1 MLVTHFISGQT
12 IATTEYGRTVVLFE
26 DGTYRIGDKAKTKEG
41 DTVILFSD
49 GTFFRCNKSNKDK
62 QHNAEPTMIPIEL
75 RGETEI
81 SSFIPP
87 SQDKVK
93 PMIGIEGDV
102 QPPEIK
108 ETFARQ
114 PMIADIKAGFPG
126 GESAFRDYVATE
138 FQYPVRCA
146 DERINGS
153 VVLKFIVDEGGRIS
167 RVSAIE
173 QTKSCPEFTQEA
185 IRVLRRSPR
194 WIPAQR
200 KGRFVVSWREVVI
213 SLPYD
218 K

>member
-1 MLVTHFISGQT
+1 MIKGFFLSGLVLLMYSLSGQT
-12 IATTEYGRTVVLFE
+12 IATTEYGRTVVLYE
-26 DGTYRIGDKAKTKEG
+26 DGTYRTGDKAKTKEG

-49 GTFFRCNKSNKDK
+49 GTFFRWNNTNKDK
-62 QHNAEPTMIPIEL
+62 QHNADTTIIPIEL
-75 RGETEI
+75 RVE
-81 SSFIPP
+81 
-87 SQDKVK
+87 
-93 PMIGIEGDV
+93 PMIGFEGDL

-108 ETFARQ
+108 NSFERQ

-185 IRVLRRSPR
+185 IRVLRCSPR

-200 KGRFVVSWREVVI
+200 KGRFVVSWREVLI
-213 SLPYD
+213 SLPNN
-218 K
+218 